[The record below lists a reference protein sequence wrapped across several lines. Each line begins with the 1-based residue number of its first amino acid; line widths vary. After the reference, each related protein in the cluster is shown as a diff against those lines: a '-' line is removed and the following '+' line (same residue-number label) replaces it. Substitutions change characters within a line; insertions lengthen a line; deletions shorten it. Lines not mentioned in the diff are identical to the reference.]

1 MTTAVGIANSV
12 RSALRGAADA
22 NGIVAAVAR
31 AVWLREHG
39 EECPAGFVPS
49 LEILSGWMF
58 ADSPSDRDSALRA
71 DAEKQSRKALG
82 QLFGGSWTWS
92 RPGQGVRKGGRRRKG
107 KDAPRTASL
116 LLAAAADG
124 PNGRTETL
132 EGVHSAWLAGSR
144 AAEGV
149 RRTHPLT
156 PLVRAWQARP
166 QLRVEPDRKE
176 NAIMPAK
183 LGGIRDL
190 RELPGEWQVPDA
202 AGPIAKED
210 WLELGLEPLDGMEPV
225 LPVLPLVIFDAS
237 GGVSTSRG
245 RGAALPLRLFLEIV
259 MAVPADARGSRL
271 DLAIRVADLIP
282 WLWPTMEGRES
293 SYRPVRQG
301 AMLRE
306 AIETLN
312 RIAVPVAGRHGPE
325 YPNFWSCVLVR
336 RRPGYLGLDSEDE
349 LLLDVRLPE
358 GSGSGPLVHR
368 PTLRRWG
375 VRSAPAYRAALGLAY
390 YWNRYLTLD
399 GRRLPPIVPEVKRN
413 REGHLLGADGE
424 VLRLKDDRPVTHW
437 ADRRAVRTGGF
448 LRNPEM
454 DRLPWLSPRDVLLLC
469 APEAAMENANTR
481 RRTLQDARK
490 ALRAMEAAGD
500 LRIEEAPFGPRASA
514 IRILPPDWWGR
525 RPPGS
530 TLSAN

>member
-12 RSALRGAADA
+12 RSALRGAANAD
-22 NGIVAAVAR
+22 GIVAAVAR

-49 LEILSGWMF
+49 LEILSRWMF
-58 ADSPSDRDSALRA
+58 ADSPGDRDSALRA

-116 LLAAAADG
+116 LLAAADG

-144 AAEGV
+144 AAEGE
-149 RRTHPLT
+149 RRTHPLA

-210 WLELGLEPLDGMEPV
+210 WPELGLEPLDGLEPV

-293 SYRPVRQG
+293 SYRPARQG

-312 RIAVPVAGRHGPE
+312 RIAVPVPGRHGPE

-454 DRLPWLSPRDVLLLC
+454 DRLPWLSPRNVLLLC

-490 ALRAMEAAGD
+490 ALRAMETAGD

-525 RPPGS
+525 RPPGP

>member
-1 MTTAVGIANSV
+1 MSNPADIADSV
-12 RSALRGAADA
+12 RRALKGAGDGE
-22 NGIVAAVAR
+22 GIVTAVAR

-39 EECPAGFVPS
+39 EECPPGFLPT
-49 LEILSGWMF
+49 LETLTGWMF
-58 ADSPSDRDSALRA
+58 AASPDGRDSAVRA
-71 DAEKQSRKALG
+71 EAEKQSREALG
-82 QLFGGSWTWS
+82 ELFGGFWTWS
-92 RPGQGVRKGGRRRKG
+92 RPAESSRKSRRRKR
-107 KDAPRTASL
+107 KTAPQTPLLVATTEDPDGEMRTVEGIHHAWLDSSR
-116 LLAAAADG
+116 AADG
-124 PNGRTETL
+124 
-132 EGVHSAWLAGSR
+132 A
-144 AAEGV
+144 
-149 RRTHPLT
+149 RRTHPLA

-166 QLRVEPDRKE
+166 PRVITPDRKE

-183 LGGIRDL
+183 LAGVRDL
-190 RELPGEWQVPDA
+190 RELPGEWQIPDA

-210 WLELGLEPLDGMEPV
+210 WPELGLEPLNGSAPV

-245 RGAALPLRLFLEIV
+245 RGAALPLRLFLEII
-259 MAVPADARGSRL
+259 MAVPTDARGSRL
-271 DLAIRVADLIP
+271 DLAIRVGDLIP
-282 WLWPTMEGRES
+282 WLWPTEEGKDS
-293 SYRPVRQG
+293 SYRPARQG

-312 RIAVPVAGRHGPE
+312 RIAVPVPGRHGPE
-325 YPNFWSCVLVR
+325 FPNFWSCVLVR
-336 RRPGYLGLDSEDE
+336 KRPGYFGMESDDE

-375 VRSAPAYRAALGLAY
+375 VQSAPAYRAALGLAY
-390 YWNRYLTLD
+390 YWNRYLTVD
-399 GRRLPPIVPEVKRN
+399 GRRLRPIVPAVKRN
-413 REGHLLGADGE
+413 RGGHLLGADGE
-424 VLRLKDDRPVTHW
+424 VLRLKDGRPATHW

-500 LRIEEAPFGPRASA
+500 LRIEEAPFSPRAGP
-514 IRILPPDWWGR
+514 IRLLPPDWWGR
-525 RPPGS
+525 RAPASRLHAG
-530 TLSAN
+530 